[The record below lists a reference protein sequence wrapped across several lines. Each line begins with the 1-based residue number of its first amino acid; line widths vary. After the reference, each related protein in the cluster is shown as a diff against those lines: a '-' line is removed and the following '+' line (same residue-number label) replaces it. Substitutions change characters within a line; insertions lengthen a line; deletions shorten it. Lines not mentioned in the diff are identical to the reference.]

1 VLPILFSFRELL
13 YSFFSSEEFMLIKI
27 SLTALALL
35 ILGFFYTT
43 STLSATANEITT
55 NQGVTSSE
63 ASERIFLPSL
73 KKELPTIQ
81 PTPSPTSTTYST
93 TYRADIYTLPT
104 RRGIKSEFSNLCL
117 ANQSALR
124 FTRIVFEDTQ

>member
-1 VLPILFSFRELL
+1 
-13 YSFFSSEEFMLIKI
+13 MLIKI

-73 KKELPTIQ
+73 KKELPTLQ
-81 PTPSPTSTTYST
+81 PTPSPTPQPTQPPTGPTSTPFPPGG
-93 TYRADIYTLPT
+93 A
-104 RRGIKSEFSNLCL
+104 
-117 ANQSALR
+117 
-124 FTRIVFEDTQ
+124 

>member
-1 VLPILFSFRELL
+1 MF
-13 YSFFSSEEFMLIKI
+13 IKI

-55 NQGVTSSE
+55 NQGVTSTE
-63 ASERIFLPSL
+63 ASNRIFLPSL

-81 PTPSPTSTTYST
+81 PTPSPTAPAPTAQPTQPPTGPTSTPFPPGE
-93 TYRADIYTLPT
+93 A
-104 RRGIKSEFSNLCL
+104 
-117 ANQSALR
+117 
-124 FTRIVFEDTQ
+124 